1 MKPPRYLLREAVV
14 KKILRH
20 RERGR
25 FLEIG
30 YGQGQMLVT
39 LAGMGFRGDGYD
51 RSRPARR
58 AAEDLL
64 RSRGV
69 TGITLLDELNDGA
82 EYDYILFFEVLGYWQ
97 DPAREM
103 ARLGRRLKPG
113 GAMIFSFSNQRSAG
127 HAEKRTGEMQCYT
140 RSQVIAMVEGGA
152 GLVVDQCW
160 NYGFPL
166 TNMLKPVLDLFHRIR
181 PRGGPEDREQ
191 EADNSGL
198 AGRFLP
204 VRLASLILNAVTISP
219 FVVMQDLFRDS
230 DLGTGYVV
238 VAEKTGPRQG
248 AAQDRPAGPAGTTTE
263 TGRRQ

>member
-166 TNMLKPVLDLFHRIR
+166 ANMLKPVLDLFHRIR
-181 PRGGPEDREQ
+181 PRTAGDREQ
-191 EADNSGL
+191 EVGCSGFG
-198 AGRFLP
+198 ATFLP
-204 VRLASLILNAVTISP
+204 VRLAALVFNSITIFP
-219 FVVMQDLFRDS
+219 FVALQALFRDS

-238 VAEKTGPRQG
+238 VAEKTKGLQ
-248 AAQDRPAGPAGTTTE
+248 AGPKVASATAAGT
-263 TGRRQ
+263 GRQE